1 MQSWVKVGVSLRWWD
16 SKCSG
21 SDLLCPII
29 VPSWIDRRNGRWDS
43 VRGSGL
49 GKPDKY
55 VYSFT
60 FISLYIF
67 PQMCGYYKNLQ
78 GYHDY
83 LYIAYRTQRGK
94 EISCILE
101 IPLRYHIL
109 FKDKTNK
116 NPKWSKKGLK
126 CYKGAEGAPRPETFN
141 CDLMKFLYTIRKFII
156 KEVAQEETVGGEK
169 VSCWLP

>member
-1 MQSWVKVGVSLRWWD
+1 MQSWVKVRVSLRWWD

-21 SDLLCPII
+21 SYLLCPII
-29 VPSWIDRRNGRWDS
+29 VPSWIDRRNGRWVS

-67 PQMCGYYKNLQ
+67 LQMCGYYKNLQ
-78 GYHDY
+78 VYHDY
-83 LYIAYRTQRGK
+83 LYIAYRGK

-101 IPLRYHIL
+101 IQLRYHIL

-116 NPKWSKKGLK
+116 NPKWSKEGLK
-126 CYKGAEGAPRPETFN
+126 CYKGAERAPRPETFN
-141 CDLMKFLYTIRKFII
+141 CDLIKFLYTIRKFNI
-156 KEVAQEETVGGEK
+156 KEVAQEETVGGKK